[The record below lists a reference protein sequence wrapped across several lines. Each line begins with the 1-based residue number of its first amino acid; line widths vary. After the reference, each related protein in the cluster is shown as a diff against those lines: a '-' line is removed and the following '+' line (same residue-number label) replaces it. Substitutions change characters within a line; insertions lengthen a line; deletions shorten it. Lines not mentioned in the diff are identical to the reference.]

1 MKVPSETVRAL
12 IMPEHTAHTNNPGTM
27 ELVRIS
33 TSYVHTDKMKWSY
46 ISRFMLFVACQPV
59 VLHK

>member
-1 MKVPSETVRAL
+1 MKAPPETVRVL
-12 IMPEHTAHTNNPGTM
+12 LMPEHTAHINNPGTM
-27 ELVRIS
+27 ELVMIL

-46 ISRFMLFVACQPV
+46 ISRLMLFVACQPM